1 MKKFFS
7 GLKTDPVNTLADWQ
21 DSRWPWGI
29 IAFAMYSKL
38 PMPRVDW
45 EKKALSWALCWFPL
59 VGLFIGAVLWL
70 WLVLAQWLGFGAI
83 FTAAF
88 ALLLPIAL
96 SGGIHLDGFCDTC
109 DALSSHQSREK
120 KLEILKDS
128 HTGAFAIICCGLYL
142 LVFFAAWCQVE
153 AAGRTALVLGLG
165 PVLSRSLSGLFA
177 VTLPRLVVGQML
189 GDYRKYHSDG
199 LRRVTLLDDGVE
211 TTLVKYDSTVFNAY
225 SEFQRVEED
234 DKGWYLIR
242 PDRRLIIPKGTT
254 LQGDPAKVRAFLEER
269 LAVCREAQEGNEEAP
284 EEE

>member
-1 MKKFFS
+1 MKS
-7 GLKTDPVNTLADWQ
+7 V
-21 DSRWPWGI
+21 I

-70 WLVLAQWLGFGAI
+70 WLVLAQRLGFGAI

-177 VTLPRLVVGQML
+177 VTLPNARGTGLLATFTGPMDAAKARVV
-189 GDYRKYHSDG
+189 
-199 LRRVTLLDDGVE
+199 
-211 TTLVKYDSTVFNAY
+211 
-225 SEFQRVEED
+225 
-234 DKGWYLIR
+234 
-242 PDRRLIIPKGTT
+242 
-254 LQGDPAKVRAFLEER
+254 
-269 LAVCREAQEGNEEAP
+269 LAVWAIAAAAVMVFLSPWTGVGVLAGAALACVYYVATAKRQFGGVTGDLAGFFLQLCELGMVLGAVVAQRIEVLV
-284 EEE
+284 

>member
-1 MKKFFS
+1 MKS
-7 GLKTDPVNTLADWQ
+7 V
-21 DSRWPWGI
+21 I

-45 EKKALSWALCWFPL
+45 EERALSRALWWFPL
-59 VGLFIGAVLWL
+59 VGAAVGAGLWL
-70 WLVLAQWLGFGAI
+70 WLALAHWLGFGAV

-109 DALSSHQSREK
+109 DALSSHQSRER

-177 VTLPRLVVGQML
+177 VTLPNARGTGLLATFTGPMDAARARVV
-189 GDYRKYHSDG
+189 
-199 LRRVTLLDDGVE
+199 
-211 TTLVKYDSTVFNAY
+211 
-225 SEFQRVEED
+225 
-234 DKGWYLIR
+234 
-242 PDRRLIIPKGTT
+242 
-254 LQGDPAKVRAFLEER
+254 
-269 LAVCREAQEGNEEAP
+269 LAVWAIAAAAAMVFLSTWTGIGALAGAALACVYYVATAKRQFGGVTGDLAGFFLQLCELGMVLGAIAAQRMEVLV
-284 EEE
+284 

>member
-1 MKKFFS
+1 MKS
-7 GLKTDPVNTLADWQ
+7 V
-21 DSRWPWGI
+21 I

-59 VGLFIGAVLWL
+59 VGLFIGAALRLWL
-70 WLVLAQWLGFGAI
+70 ALAHWLGFGAV

-128 HTGAFAIICCGLYL
+128 HTGAFASICCGLYL
-142 LVFFAAWCQVE
+142 IVFFAAWCEVS

-177 VTLPRLVVGQML
+177 VTLPNARGTGLLATFTGPMDAARARVV
-189 GDYRKYHSDG
+189 
-199 LRRVTLLDDGVE
+199 
-211 TTLVKYDSTVFNAY
+211 
-225 SEFQRVEED
+225 
-234 DKGWYLIR
+234 
-242 PDRRLIIPKGTT
+242 
-254 LQGDPAKVRAFLEER
+254 
-269 LAVCREAQEGNEEAP
+269 LAVWAIAAAAAMVFLSPWTGVGVLAGAALACVYYVATAKRQFGGVTGDLAGFFLQLCELGMVLGAVVAQRIEVLV
-284 EEE
+284 

>member
-1 MKKFFS
+1 MKS
-7 GLKTDPVNTLADWQ
+7 V
-21 DSRWPWGI
+21 I

-45 EKKALSWALCWFPL
+45 EERALSRALWWFPL
-59 VGLFIGAVLWL
+59 VGAAVGAGLWL
-70 WLVLAQWLGFGAI
+70 WLALAHWLGFGAI

-177 VTLPRLVVGQML
+177 VTLPNARGTGLLATFTGPMDAARARVV
-189 GDYRKYHSDG
+189 
-199 LRRVTLLDDGVE
+199 
-211 TTLVKYDSTVFNAY
+211 
-225 SEFQRVEED
+225 
-234 DKGWYLIR
+234 
-242 PDRRLIIPKGTT
+242 
-254 LQGDPAKVRAFLEER
+254 
-269 LAVCREAQEGNEEAP
+269 LAVWAIAAAAAMVFLSTWTGIGALAGAALACVYYVATAKRQFGGVTGDLAGFFLQLCELGMVLGAVVAQRIEVLV
-284 EEE
+284 

>member
-1 MKKFFS
+1 MKS
-7 GLKTDPVNTLADWQ
+7 V
-21 DSRWPWGI
+21 I

-45 EKKALSWALCWFPL
+45 EERALSRALWWFPL
-59 VGLFIGAVLWL
+59 VGAAVGAGLWL
-70 WLVLAQWLGFGAI
+70 WLALAHWLGFGAI

-177 VTLPRLVVGQML
+177 VTLPNARGTGLLATFTGPMDAARARVV
-189 GDYRKYHSDG
+189 
-199 LRRVTLLDDGVE
+199 
-211 TTLVKYDSTVFNAY
+211 
-225 SEFQRVEED
+225 
-234 DKGWYLIR
+234 
-242 PDRRLIIPKGTT
+242 
-254 LQGDPAKVRAFLEER
+254 
-269 LAVCREAQEGNEEAP
+269 LAVWAIAAAAAMVFLSPWTGVGVLAGAALACVYYVATAKRQFGGVTGDLAGFFLQLCELGMVLGAVVAQRIEVLV
-284 EEE
+284 

>member
-1 MKKFFS
+1 MKS
-7 GLKTDPVNTLADWQ
+7 L
-21 DSRWPWGI
+21 I

-38 PMPRVDW
+38 PMPRVEW

-59 VGLFIGAVLWL
+59 VGVVIGAVLYGWL
-70 WLVLAQWLGFGAI
+70 ALAGFLGFGKI
-83 FTAAF
+83 FTAAV

-109 DALSSHQSREK
+109 DALSSHQSRER

-177 VTLPRLVVGQML
+177 VTLPNARGTGLLATFTGPMDAARARVV
-189 GDYRKYHSDG
+189 
-199 LRRVTLLDDGVE
+199 
-211 TTLVKYDSTVFNAY
+211 
-225 SEFQRVEED
+225 
-234 DKGWYLIR
+234 
-242 PDRRLIIPKGTT
+242 
-254 LQGDPAKVRAFLEER
+254 
-269 LAVCREAQEGNEEAP
+269 LAVWAIAAAAAMVFLSPWTGVGVLAGAALACVYYVATAKRQFGGVTGDLAGFFLQLCELGMVLGAVVAQRIEVLV
-284 EEE
+284 